1 MGLFRPTPSKAGV
14 MKRIAK
20 SVCLVLVVL
29 TTRAAIPEN
38 WQKKVDPRLL
48 QSAPATNEFL
58 VILSE
63 QAGLSGAA
71 ALKTKDAK
79 GKYVFERLTEVAQRT
94 QQPILKMLQ
103 DEALEHRSFW
113 IANMIW
119 VRGDLH
125 AIQSLAQREDTTH
138 IVANAAVRVPNLL
151 PTLKSITA
159 VNSVEW
165 NIAHVHAS
173 NVWALG
179 YTGQSVVVG
188 GQDTGYQWDHPALI
202 NHYRGWNGTNAD
214 HNYNWHDAIHTNNPH
229 NTNDNPCGYNLTAPC
244 DDNSHGT
251 HTMGTMVGD
260 DGAGNQIG
268 MAPGARWIGCRNM
281 ERGWGTPATYAE
293 CFQWFLA
300 PTVLSGENP
309 DPSKAPD
316 VINNSWACPPEEG
329 CTDPLV
335 LQSAVE
341 NVRAAGIVVVVS
353 AGNSG
358 PECSSIDEPGAI
370 YDASFTVGATDSG
383 DNIAGFSSRGPVT
396 VDGSNRLK
404 PNVSAPGV
412 NIRSSVPGNGYAS
425 GWSGTSMAGPH
436 VAGVVALLI
445 SAHPE
450 LKGQVDGIE
459 RIIEQTSVPLTNS
472 QSCGGIL
479 GTQIP
484 NNTYGWGRVDALAAL
499 GLGDSDGDG
508 IPDWWELWHG
518 LNPNDPSDAALDSDG
533 DGVSNLDEYLA
544 GTDPRDATDF
554 FHIASITTGTN
565 CVLSFQSAL
574 NRLYT
579 LESRT
584 NLVTSSWSPV
594 AGQIDIAGNAGL
606 LELSQTNLTPDTAR
620 FYRVK
625 VRVASNPS
633 P

>member
-1 MGLFRPTPSKAGV
+1 
-14 MKRIAK
+14 MKWIAK
-20 SVCLVLVVL
+20 SACLILVIL
-29 TTRAAIPEN
+29 TARAGVPEN
-38 WQKKVDPRLL
+38 WQDKVDPRLL
-48 QSAPATNEFL
+48 QGAPVTNEFL

-63 QAGLSGAA
+63 QADLSGAT

-79 GKYVFERLTEVAQRT
+79 GRYVFERLTEVAQRT
-94 QQPILKMLQ
+94 QQPLLKSLQ
-103 DEALEHRSFW
+103 KQALEHRPFW

-119 VRGDLH
+119 VRGDLP
-125 AIQSLAQREDTTH
+125 AIQSLAQRADTAR
-138 IVANAAVRVPNLL
+138 IVANPAVRVPDLL
-151 PTLKSITA
+151 PAPKLVNA
-159 VNSVEW
+159 ANSVEW
-165 NIAHVHAS
+165 NISQVHAPD
-173 NVWALG
+173 VWALG
-179 YTGQSVVVG
+179 YTGQGVVVG

-202 NHYRGWNGTNAD
+202 NHYRGWDGTNAN
-214 HNYNWHDAIHTNNPH
+214 HNYNWHDAIHGLNPH
-229 NTNDNPCGYNLTAPC
+229 NTGDNPCGYNLTVPC

-268 MAPGARWIGCRNM
+268 MAPGAKWIGCRNM
-281 ERGWGTPATYAE
+281 ERGWGTPATYTE

-300 PTVLSGENP
+300 PTDLNGQNP

-316 VINNSWACPPEEG
+316 VINNSWYCPPEEG
-329 CTDPLV
+329 CADPLI
-335 LQSAVE
+335 LQSVVE
-341 NVRAAGIVVVVS
+341 NVRAAGIVVVFA

-358 PECSSIDEPGAI
+358 PGCSSIDAPGAM

-383 DNIAGFSSRGPVT
+383 DNIAGFSSCGPVT

-404 PNVSAPGV
+404 PDVSAPGV
-412 NIRSSVPGNGYAS
+412 NIRSSVPGNGYAG
-425 GWSGTSMAGPH
+425 GWSGTSMAAPH
-436 VAGVVALLI
+436 VVGAVALLI

-459 RIIEQTSVPLTNS
+459 RIIEYTAVPRTNS
-472 QSCGGIL
+472 QSCGDVP
-479 GTQIP
+479 GTEIP

-499 GLGDSDGDG
+499 GLNDTDGDG
-508 IPDWWELWHG
+508 MPDWWELWHG

-544 GTDPRDATDF
+544 GTDPQDAADY
-554 FHIASITTGTN
+554 FHIASITAGTN

-584 NLVTSSWSPV
+584 NLVAGSWTSVP
-594 AGQIDIAGNAGL
+594 GQVDLAGNAGL
-606 LELSQTNLTPDTAR
+606 LELSQTNLPPDTAR

-625 VRVASNPS
+625 VQIAP
-633 P
+633 

>member
-1 MGLFRPTPSKAGV
+1 
-14 MKRIAK
+14 
-20 SVCLVLVVL
+20 
-29 TTRAAIPEN
+29 
-38 WQKKVDPRLL
+38 VDSRLL
-48 QSAPATNEFL
+48 QGAPATNEFL

-63 QAGLSGAA
+63 QADLSGAT
-71 ALKTKDAK
+71 ALKTKEAK
-79 GKYVFERLTEVAQRT
+79 GRYVFERLSETAQRT
-94 QQPILKMLQ
+94 QQPMLKTLR
-103 DEALEHRSFW
+103 ERGLEHRPFW

-119 VRGDLH
+119 VRGDLP
-125 AIQSLAQREDTTH
+125 AIQSLAQREETAH
-138 IVANAAVRVPNLL
+138 IVANPAVRVPDLL
-151 PTLKSITA
+151 PTSQLVNE

-165 NIAHVHAS
+165 NISRVHAPD
-173 NVWALG
+173 VWALG
-179 YTGQSVVVG
+179 YTGQGVVVG
-188 GQDTGYQWDHPALI
+188 GQDTGYQWNHPALI
-202 NHYRGWNGTNAD
+202 NHYRGWDGTNAN
-214 HNYNWHDAIHTNNPH
+214 HNYNWHDAIHGLNPH
-229 NTNDNPCGYNLTAPC
+229 NTGNNPCGYNLTAPC

-268 MAPGARWIGCRNM
+268 MAPGARWIACRNM
-281 ERGWGTPATYAE
+281 ERGWGTPTTYAE

-300 PTVLSGENP
+300 PTDLNGQNP
-309 DPSKAPD
+309 DPSKSPD
-316 VINNSWACPPEEG
+316 VINNSWYCPPEEG
-329 CTDPLV
+329 CSDPLV
-335 LQSAVE
+335 LQSVVE
-341 NVRAAGIVVVVS
+341 SVRAAGIVVVFA

-358 PECSSIDEPGAI
+358 SGCSSINAPGAM

-404 PNVSAPGV
+404 PDVSAPGV
-412 NIRSSVPGNGYAS
+412 NIRSSVPGNGYAG

-436 VAGVVALLI
+436 VAGLVALLI

-459 RIIEQTSVPLTNS
+459 RIIEHTAVPRTDP
-472 QSCGGIL
+472 QSCGGIP
-479 GTQIP
+479 GTDIP

-499 GLGDSDGDG
+499 GLADSDGDG
-508 IPDWWELWHG
+508 MPDWWELWHG

-544 GTDPRDATDF
+544 GTDPMDATSY

-584 NLVTSSWSPV
+584 NLVVDSWTSVS
-594 AGQIDIAGNAGL
+594 GQVDIAGNAGL
-606 LELSQTNLTPDTAR
+606 LQLSQTNLPDDTAR

-625 VRVASNPS
+625 VRIAP
-633 P
+633 